1 MDGRDAVTFGNTSRS
16 TSSSSGTSGIAAGKR
31 DAFNLLGFFNKI
43 SPLRQFVRVSQMRS
57 QETLHLFPSTTSPI
71 TYAHYSTQPG
81 PVNSATLNAAAKTIK
96 LQRRGRLIRF
106 FGVSSLLVGGL
117 SYLGYLF
124 TPDWRQLTDSKHY
137 YSDWKIRSYFSLPWN
152 AISRT
157 AGSLANKEIPE
168 GLRATLF
175 GAFARAYDCRMEEA
189 LNPDFKGYTTFAEF
203 FNRSLRPETRPI
215 SASPLVSPADGIVL
229 HFGRVEDGRV
239 EYVKGHDYDIQQFVG
254 DVKLNNAEELDLYQV
269 VIYLAPGNYHS
280 FHSPARWVA
289 EEARHYP
296 GLLLSVRP
304 SLLNRVPHLFCL
316 NERVV
321 LNGEWKHGF
330 FSMSA
335 VAATNVGD
343 IAIDAKPELQTNV
356 RVRRR
361 YAKYEP
367 VAEQIHHPFLP
378 GEKVGEFRLGSTIV
392 LVFQAPPTLRFAIQ
406 AGDSL
411 RYGQSLITG
420 GC

>member
-1 MDGRDAVTFGNTSRS
+1 MDGRDA
-16 TSSSSGTSGIAAGKR
+16 GTSGIAAGKR

-106 FGVSSLLVGGL
+106 FGVSSLL
-117 SYLGYLF
+117 
-124 TPDWRQLTDSKHY
+124 
-137 YSDWKIRSYFSLPWN
+137 IRSYFSLPWN

-361 YAKYEP
+361 YAKNTSQWPNKFITHFYLERKLASFVSDRQSFWSFKP
-367 VAEQIHHPFLP
+367 RQLFVLP
-378 GEKVGEFRLGSTIV
+378 SKLGI
-392 LVFQAPPTLRFAIQ
+392 LFDMDKA
-406 AGDSL
+406 
-411 RYGQSLITG
+411 
-420 GC
+420 